1 MIRRWLS
8 IRRDL
13 SVQLLALYLLL
24 IVPFL
29 ITLLVFDNLIGQR
42 IRADVRATDLAL
54 ARAIAQETDLSISRS
69 LQAVESMARY
79 PSVIEADIA
88 GMEALF
94 SVILNTRADVNL
106 VYRLDAD
113 GIMVY
118 HYPTGPGS
126 TVGTDFSF
134 REYYQR
140 ALESSAPLVSEGRI
154 SPTTNQPVATALM
167 PLRSAD
173 GQFLGLVATNIKLE
187 SLSDTLA
194 QISAEHRPDEFFEVV
209 IVDSSAHIIA
219 HPDPKFLLLEA
230 GSLLPDV
237 YQPALAG
244 KVDSEILDS
253 PTGQERLYT
262 YAPIT
267 SAGWGVVV
275 SRPTAAAFATQ
286 ITVHNITL
294 IVVATFMGIGLF
306 FWIALSRRII
316 TPIEQLAATSQ
327 AIGAQEAISPADRER
342 LNRLSQRPDQV
353 GHLIRSILRME
364 KSIEARINE
373 QAILLESSTTMVS
386 SLDSQ
391 VVLNRI
397 LEQVQK
403 LLGVEM
409 CAIVA
414 LDEQRG
420 IFRAR
425 ASRGLS
431 KRYAEQI
438 AIQPSEPQSATM
450 RAIRSREP
458 IQISDTETDPTFTAL
473 RPRSRAEGYRSLLAV
488 PLNTQHAPPSVLLV
502 YRPDPHVFTEN
513 ETRQLVTFANHA
525 AMAIENATL
534 FSHSDRRLQEQTRRL
549 EALVQSL
556 VEGLILGNLNGRV
569 VYANRRVI
577 ELASLPPED
586 LTATPVE
593 RVLNRIIAKSSDP
606 PQVRKQ
612 VEAALK
618 NKGQTAE
625 IPLPS
630 FGRTKY
636 LRLQAFDVNDARGIS
651 LGQGIILYD
660 ITADRELDRM
670 KSSLISTVSHELRT
684 PLAAIKGY
692 ASTLLAEDVEWDKD
706 SEREFLS
713 VISDEA
719 DRLSSLV
726 NNLLDLSRIEA
737 GSLQLS
743 LIECSI
749 GEMVNQAAHNAPL
762 SAGNKFRVKLEPG
775 LPVLYADP
783 TRLETVLRNLIQN
796 AVKYAGPEA
805 EIQVHVS
812 HKDGYLVFRVV
823 DNGPGIPIEESSRV
837 FDSFYRLD
845 NGLRRTTSGAGL
857 GLAICQ
863 GLVRAHGGEIWVE
876 PQESGT
882 CLAFSIPVRQV
893 EAEDEPN
900 AEEAEA

>member
-1 MIRRWLS
+1 MIRRSFS

-13 SVQLLALYLLL
+13 SIQLLALYLLL

-42 IRADVRATDLAL
+42 IQADVRATDLAL
-54 ARAIAQETDLSISRS
+54 ARAIAQETNLSISRS
-69 LQAVESMARY
+69 LQAVESMAHY
-79 PSVIEADIA
+79 PGVMEADIA
-88 GMEALF
+88 EMEALF

-140 ALESSAPLVSEGRI
+140 ALDSGGPLVSEGRI
-154 SPTTNQPVATALM
+154 SPTTEQPVATALM
-167 PLRSAD
+167 PLHSAD
-173 GQFLGLVATNIKLE
+173 GRFEGLVATNIKLE

-194 QISAEHRPDEFFEVV
+194 QIAAEHRPDEFFEVV
-209 IVDSSAHIIA
+209 IVDSSAHVIA
-219 HPDPKFLLLEA
+219 HPDPDFLLLEA

-237 YQPALAG
+237 YQPALSG

-253 PTGQERLYT
+253 PTGQQRLYT

-306 FWIALSRRII
+306 FWIALASRII

-353 GHLIRSILRME
+353 GHLIRSILKME

-373 QAILLESSTTMVS
+373 QAILLETSTAMVS

-414 LDEQRG
+414 LDEQGG

-431 KRYAEQI
+431 KRYAEQF
-438 AIQPSEPQSATM
+438 AIQPSESQSATM

-502 YRPDPHVFTEN
+502 YRPDPHVFTPN
-513 ETRQLVTFANHA
+513 ETGLLVTFANHA

-534 FSHSDRRLQEQTRRL
+534 FSRSDMRLQEQTRRL

-586 LTATPVE
+586 LTTTPVE
-593 RVLNRIIAKSSDP
+593 RVLNRIIAKSADP

-612 VEAALK
+612 VDAALK
-618 NKGQTAE
+618 SKGQTAE
-625 IPLPS
+625 IPISS
-630 FGRTKY
+630 FGRMKY
-636 LRLQAFDVNDARGIS
+636 LRLQAFNVTDTRGIS
-651 LGQGIILYD
+651 IGQGIILYD

-692 ASTLLAEDVEWDKD
+692 ASTLLADDVEWDKV

-713 VISDEA
+713 VISSEA

-762 SAGNKFRVKLEPG
+762 SAGNRFRVELEPG

-783 TRLETVLRNLIQN
+783 PRLETVLRNLIQN

-805 EIQVHVS
+805 EIRVNIS
-812 HKDGYLVFRVV
+812 RKDDFLIFRVQ

-845 NGLRRTTSGAGL
+845 NGLRRITSGAGL

-876 PQESGT
+876 PQEVGT
-882 CLAFSIPVRQV
+882 CLAFSIPVRN
-893 EAEDEPN
+893 AANEP
-900 AEEAEA
+900 EEQEAEA